1 MALTATTNLGYTGY
15 TGYHS
20 HSSTTTYDVDSLLR
34 VRSGPG
40 TGYSHIGSHYPGD
53 WWTICD
59 EYYGWYREP
68 SSDRWTSGD
77 YQSNRNITY
86 PTPGEFRTN
95 LKVTVTRETSY
106 TKSITVKYEWNVNSS
121 RGNTETYYNWRVYA
135 YAAKIGGGEA
145 QADIYNRSQN
155 VASNGNWN
163 KSVTY
168 TVDETSGNTT
178 VSPGNY
184 GIWYHGNGTYKTQE
198 GGLGAGFTINV
209 PKYIAASKP
218 TTTAIAVSN
227 ISTTGAKISGTH
239 NNNGATID
247 KYTFG
252 YRVVNGSWNDSE
264 VTSNSRTLSGL
275 TPNTRYEYR
284 ARAHNAVGWGDYK
297 SGSYFWTKPSAAT
310 PTVSNTAKTATTAT
324 CKVTKASSG
333 NYPNINLYELSYKK
347 SSASSWTT
355 LSTNSTGTFSLSSLS
370 PNTQYNI
377 RGRVRTG
384 TGGNGTTAWS
394 GYSSTVSFYTSP
406 QAGTATASCVRNNTQ
421 NSLNI
426 KVNTAGT
433 YTPAVNRYQ
442 IRYKL
447 STASSWTTMTD
458 SANQTQ
464 TISSLTAGST
474 YNIQVRARTN
484 TGLDGTTAWSAW
496 SSSLSVRVV
505 KTNTLDVVDFVSN
518 TTNSITI
525 KVSYTNNYPNANRIY
540 YALVPPGTDDPGRVA
555 NMFVSTSSSPTSIT
569 ITKDYQGNALTVNTS
584 YKLYVKVNQYKAASD
599 WYTAGL
605 DLVSNTL
612 EMYVATT
619 VNVGTLSNVSC
630 IRNNT
635 YNSLTFK
642 ADKAG
647 NWTVYKGWQYRYKKS
662 SDTNY
667 STWSQDVNTSNKT
680 ISNLTAGETY
690 DIQIRGTTGQVAD
703 VGEYYSP
710 IYSLQVKVAKRPTLQ
725 LSINSITTNK
735 VKITAKIIDRGYPEL
750 NSIVWYYSSNS
761 YITLTYV
768 PNTYVQASTT
778 NITSTITSTS
788 YEYTLYKQAR
798 YNFKVEARQYKAGSD
813 WYTAGIDNRT
823 AFIIED
829 KELSLYDG
837 RTDRLKVSQ
846 NGTLKTVDKIYHT
859 EDGSTWKYDGQR
871 KDAVSVN
878 SSMQW
883 AYTKTCTDINYRP
896 NWFYGNGS
904 SHGNNTLVR
913 DNFEVFIPMVD
924 NVRSDISTAY
934 GGNLLPNKLDI
945 DFTQLSTST
954 DLKLSSTSSYFDV
967 RFTKNSLSAKLTKDY
982 TNINS
987 YLTLFRMYDFSKIL
1001 NMNIID
1007 SIYIE
1012 YNVNVI
1018 PNNSDNSNIGSIY
1031 AKYIIME
1038 DTSKR
1043 LGEIPSKPTNKSR
1056 VLMAIPVRKLL
1067 ELNYKFNEITFYVV
1081 DDSSWPNVGFKIQKA
1096 GSIINFSNFGFYYT
1110 LL

>member
-40 TGYSHIGSHYPGD
+40 AGYAHIDSHYPGD
-53 WWTICD
+53 WWTIVD
-59 EYYGWYREP
+59 ELYNWYREP

-106 TKSITVKYEWNVNSS
+106 TKSITVKYEWNINSS

-145 QADIYNRSQN
+145 QGFVYDRSQN
-155 VASNGNWN
+155 IASNGNWN
-163 KSVTY
+163 KSATY
-168 TVDETSGNTT
+168 TVEETSGNTT

-184 GIWYHGNGTYKTQE
+184 GIWYHGNGTYKTQK
-198 GGLGAGFTINV
+198 GGLGAGLTINV

-218 TTTAIAVSN
+218 TTTAIAVSD

-333 NYPNINLYELSYKK
+333 NYPDINLYELSYKK
-347 SSASSWTT
+347 SSVSSWTT

-496 SSSLSVRVV
+496 SSSINIRVV
-505 KTNTLDVVDFVSN
+505 KASVLNEVEFMSN
-518 TTNSITI
+518 TTNSVTV

-540 YALVPPGTDDPGRVA
+540 YALVPTTGSNPGRIT
-555 NMFVSTSSSPTSIT
+555 NMFVATSSSPTTFT
-569 ITKDYQGNALTVNTS
+569 INKDYQGNALTVNTG
-584 YKLYVKVNQYKAASD
+584 YRLFVIVNQYKSGSD

-605 DLVSNTL
+605 DLNSNTM
-612 EMYVATT
+612 EIYVATT
-619 VNVGTLSNVSC
+619 VQVGTLSNVSC
-630 IRNNT
+630 VRNNT
-635 YNSLTFK
+635 YNSLDLH
-642 ADKAG
+642 ADKSG
-647 NWTVYKGWQYRYKKS
+647 TWTVYAGWQYRYKPS
-662 SDTNY
+662 S
-667 STWSQDVNTSNKT
+667 STSYNGWSAVSTSNKT
-680 ISNLTAGETY
+680 VPNLTAGETY
-690 DIQIRGTTGQVAD
+690 NIQIRGTTGTVSD
-703 VGEYYSP
+703 IGEYYSDT
-710 IYSLQVKVAKRPTLQ
+710 YTLTVKVAKRPTIQ
-725 LSINSITTNK
+725 LTINSITTNK
-735 VKITAKIIDRGYPEL
+735 IKITARITDKGYPET
-750 NSIVWYYSSNS
+750 NSLVWSYSSKS
-761 YITLTYV
+761 FITSSYV
-768 PNTYVQASTT
+768 PDTYVQAGTSTVSSSTT
-778 NITSTITSTS
+778 SLT

-798 YNFKVEARQYKAGSD
+798 YNLKVEGRQYLSGSN
-813 WYTAGIDNRT
+813 WYTAGIDNKT

-829 KELSLYDG
+829 KELALYSS
-837 RTDRLKVSQ
+837 RTDRLKAY
-846 NGTLKTVDKIYHT
+846 NGSTLKQVDKIYHT
-859 EDGSTWKYDGQR
+859 ANGSTWDYDGD
-871 KDAVSVN
+871 KNTSDITKSN
-878 SSMQW
+878 MQW
-883 AYTKTCTDINYRP
+883 VYCNTFENLNNSIAYFYSNGTNISDSVKNDFECYIPLTDNI
-896 NWFYGNGS
+896 
-904 SHGNNTLVR
+904 
-913 DNFEVFIPMVD
+913 
-924 NVRSDISTAY
+924 RSDISTAY

-945 DFTQLSTST
+945 DFTTLINNTSGFR
-954 DLKLSSTSSYFDV
+954 LNIPSNYEYKV
-967 RFTKNSLSAKLTKDY
+967 TKNSMSIKLKTNETLTSDMTIFSLSDISELLNMSIVESIY
-982 TNINS
+982 VEYNINLIPTSGDNSSMGSLFAFYKPLDTATSGNGLIAFAKSNS
-987 YLTLFRMYDFSKIL
+987 YSRYLATFPVRYIL
-1001 NMNIID
+1001 N
-1007 SIYIE
+1007 
-1012 YNVNVI
+1012 
-1018 PNNSDNSNIGSIY
+1018 
-1031 AKYIIME
+1031 
-1038 DTSKR
+1038 
-1043 LGEIPSKPTNKSR
+1043 
-1056 VLMAIPVRKLL
+1056 
-1067 ELNYKFNEITFYVV
+1067 NYSYRFNTLAMYRHNTV
-1081 DDSSWPNVGFKIQKA
+1081 DRAFHYTKA
-1096 GSIINFSNFGFYYT
+1096 GTILNISNFNIYYKP
-1110 LL
+1110 L